1 MSPILEV
8 LIGMVFLYSL
18 LSILVTQINAFVANA
33 LKLRARHLRG
43 AIDEMVQDPVLRARI
58 ITHPLIRLSREKM
71 LLPEQKLSDSDAE
84 AIVNGLLNNVTWISP
99 KTFVNVLTGIIRVDS
114 DKELFGALMPII
126 NGMPNGEERRRLR
139 VQVTN
144 ILRTGEGV
152 PELRSIIDSLSDSSY
167 RFALNKVMMEI
178 DKEISDMGL
187 ESENN
192 IALMAGLR
200 GIKNP
205 YFRTAMETIL
215 ATSRTLDE
223 AEQKIAEWFN
233 DGMER
238 ATESYRRTMQFWSIL
253 IGLAISLVL
262 NVDSLYIAQTLWNDP
277 ALRATVTATV
287 QNTDISAL
295 ETAAQEAAD
304 QAQADPTDDEDPL
317 AAAEQSVLAAGATL
331 DSILQLRLP
340 LGWSFEDLSQQPEFS
355 PFVNDSRVLWNY
367 NPFNNGGWLILWI
380 TKLLGLGLT
389 TIAIAQGAPFWF
401 GILRKL
407 SGNNS

>member
-18 LSILVTQINAFVANA
+18 LSILVTQINAFVANS
-33 LKLRARHLRG
+33 LKLRARQLRG
-43 AIDEMVQDPVLRARI
+43 AIDDMVQDPVLRARI

-71 LLPEQKLSDSDAE
+71 LLPEQKLSDADAE

-152 PELRSIIDSLSDSSY
+152 PELRTIIDSLSDSSY

-178 DKEISDMGL
+178 DKEISDLGL

-200 GIKNP
+200 SIKNP

-215 ATSRTLDE
+215 ATSKTLDE

-238 ATESYRRTMQFWSIL
+238 ATEAYRRTMQFWSII

-277 ALRATVTATV
+277 ALRATVAATV
-287 QNTDISAL
+287 QSADISAM
-295 ETAAQEAAD
+295 EAAAQEATD
-304 QAQADPTDDEDPL
+304 QAQADPNAEEDPI
-317 AAAEQSVLAAGATL
+317 AAAEQSLLAAGATL

-340 LGWSFEDLSQQPEFS
+340 LGWSFEDLSGQSELN
-355 PFVNDSRVLWNY
+355 PFVNDSRFLWNY
-367 NPFNNGGWLILWI
+367 NPFNNSGWLVLWI